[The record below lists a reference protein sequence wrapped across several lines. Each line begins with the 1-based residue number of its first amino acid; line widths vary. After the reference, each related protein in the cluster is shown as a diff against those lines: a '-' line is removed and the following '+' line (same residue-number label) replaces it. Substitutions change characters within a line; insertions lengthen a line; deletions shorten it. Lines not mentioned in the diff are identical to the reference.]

1 MPPRAA
7 APEASRVR
15 VPGSG
20 SRTAKSL
27 SRSANATPV
36 QESDRKFLSFIRAQ
50 AEAYLKAP
58 RREEWRGDNSCA
70 EIEGLATA
78 ARMLRAHAP
87 ADGALL
93 ERLETRLSEEMT
105 KIRQLQIPPDTS
117 RRDFGEGIYLVSPKL
132 RDFSGAFL
140 EARFHPSTRVDAT
153 AHCVSAMVKLA
164 S

>member
-1 MPPRAA
+1 MARYADDVRTGFYQWGTMAA
-7 APEASRVR
+7 ARRFKVTS
-15 VPGSG
+15 
-20 SRTAKSL
+20 
-27 SRSANATPV
+27 N
-36 QESDRKFLSFIRAQ
+36 RKFLSFIRAQ

-70 EIEGLATA
+70 AIEGLATA
-78 ARMLRAHAP
+78 ASMFRAHAP

-93 ERLETRLSEEMT
+93 GRLEARLNEEMA

-117 RRDFGEGIYLVSPKL
+117 RMDFGEGIYLVSPKL

-140 EARFHPSTRVDAT
+140 EARFRPSTRVDAT